1 MIVYLW
7 VVAAIFWMLGI
18 TNLFAYFALR
28 KELSKDKT
36 VFLIL
41 KASTWFVM
49 SLIGFY
55 FVTRL

>member
-7 VVAAIFWMLGI
+7 IVAAIFWMLGI
-18 TNLFAYFALR
+18 INTFAYFAF
-28 KELSKDKT
+28 KKDLPKDRLA
-36 VFLIL
+36 FLIA
-41 KASTWFVM
+41 KSVAWFVM

>member
-7 VVAAIFWMLGI
+7 MVAAIFWILGI
-18 TNLFAYFALR
+18 INLFAYFAL
-28 KELSKDKT
+28 KKDLPKDRL
-36 VFLIL
+36 VLLIV
-41 KASTWFVM
+41 KSGAWFIM